1 MNHPLYQVPLA
12 YVYWFSNPPRK
23 AEPNINMYKLHYIR
37 GDNNVRTG
45 GIVLLSSIT
54 RLVQMVPAYGATVNP
69 DFTVAN
75 SMDRWRH
82 YYLNSFMDKETY
94 QAVW

>member
-1 MNHPLYQVPLA
+1 MRH
-12 YVYWFSNPPRK
+12 
-23 AEPNINMYKLHYIR
+23 IR
-37 GDNNVRTG
+37 GDDNFRTG

-54 RLVQMVPAYGATVNP
+54 RLVQMVPTYGVTVNLEL
-69 DFTVAN
+69 TAEN
-75 SMDRWRH
+75 SMDRWRY

>member
-1 MNHPLYQVPLA
+1 
-12 YVYWFSNPPRK
+12 
-23 AEPNINMYKLHYIR
+23 MYKLHYIR
-37 GDNNVRTG
+37 GDDNIRTG
-45 GIVLLSSIT
+45 GVVLLSSIT

-69 DFTVAN
+69 ELTAAN